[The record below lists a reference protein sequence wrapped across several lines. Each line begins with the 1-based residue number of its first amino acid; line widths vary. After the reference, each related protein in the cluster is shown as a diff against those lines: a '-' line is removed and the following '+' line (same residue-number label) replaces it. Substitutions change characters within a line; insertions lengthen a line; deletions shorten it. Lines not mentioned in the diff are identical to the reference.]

1 MAHASDDQN
10 PNPNPNR
17 RADRPFVVARAG
29 PPAPPRPLWGL
40 QFGVR
45 NSTAHAHSCLSLLRI
60 RIRIRA
66 GANHDLTMR
75 CDAPG
80 SGAWAALVG
89 WLGVAVGPRK
99 TQAGWELHPSFASQK
114 KKMLSQ
120 S

>member
-10 PNPNPNR
+10 LNPNPNR
-17 RADRPFVVARAG
+17 RADRPFVVAWAG
-29 PPAPPRPLWGL
+29 RLAPPRPAR
-40 QFGVR
+40 FGVYSSGFAIR
-45 NSTAHAHSCLSLLRI
+45 PRSRLQLLRI
-60 RIRIRA
+60 RIRIRVR
-66 GANHDLTMR
+66 ANHDLTMR